1 MPLPTL
7 PGPEHKSWRGMIR
20 YAKETVL
27 ITESAV
33 SEELNLTAA
42 QRKKIHIAL
51 AIWLVVMIGF
61 GRLYGMSIFG
71 TILFNV
77 IVFVLAISFS
87 SAYLLLRR
95 HVNEDWSGR
104 LILMATG
111 ILAIIFD
118 MIAVGLP
125 IIALLVVI
133 IMEIFDLIIK
143 LMR

>member
-20 YAKETVL
+20 YAKETILV
-27 ITESAV
+27 TEAAV

-51 AIWLVVMIGF
+51 AVWLVVMISSI
-61 GRLYGMSIFG
+61 RLYGLSNIG
-71 TILFNV
+71 TLLFSV
-77 IVFVLAISFS
+77 TVFVLAISFS

-95 HVNEDWSGR
+95 HVNEDWPGR
-104 LILMATG
+104 ISLMATG

-118 MIAVGLP
+118 LIAISLP
-125 IIALLVVI
+125 IIALLVLI
-133 IMEIFDLIIK
+133 IVKIFDIIIK
-143 LMR
+143 LMH